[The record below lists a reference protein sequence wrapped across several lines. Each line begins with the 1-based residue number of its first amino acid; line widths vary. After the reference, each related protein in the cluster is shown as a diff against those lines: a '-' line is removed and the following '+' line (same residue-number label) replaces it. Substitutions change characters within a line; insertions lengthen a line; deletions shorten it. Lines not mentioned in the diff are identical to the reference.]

1 MTESYLTED
10 DLTAAVGYSTLEQT
24 SQPVNC
30 TVSLLDLSGTVLDS
44 KQVTLSKGKKSGV
57 NFGKQPQGS
66 YQILFDATAGEYSD
80 MVLLPVQVNPTNR
93 ETTLAHSVS
102 LEELTKLEDVY
113 KRQSI
118 ISVLGLCKLF
128 GLSDELAASLI
139 PKSVTTPIA
148 MEISQQQGGI
158 VSITVAAVIVTGIF
172 GAIFAPTLLK
182 LFRVKDPV
190 EAGIAIGTCSH
201 ALGTSKAVELGE
213 VEGAMSGIAIGAAG
227 IFTVLLSMFL

>member
-1 MTESYLTED
+1 MDAVFSSPLFGIVLCIFTFEIGVWLNRKTHSPLANPLLIAVALCIAFLQIFSIPLADFNEGGRMISMF
-10 DLTAAVGYSTLEQT
+10 LAPATAALA
-24 SQPVNC
+24 
-30 TVSLLDLSGTVLDS
+30 LSIYGQIDVL
-44 KQVTLSKGKKSGV
+44 KK
-57 NFGKQPQGS
+57 N
-66 YQILFDATAGEYSD
+66 
-80 MVLLPVQVNPTNR
+80 LLPIAAG
-93 ETTLAHSVS
+93 TLVGS
-102 LEELTKLEDVY
+102 LT
-113 KRQSI
+113 SI

-128 GLSDELAASLI
+128 GLSDELTASLI

-158 VSITVAAVIVTGIF
+158 VSITVAAVIVTGIWRHF
-172 GAIFAPTLLK
+172 CADPAH
-182 LFRVKDPV
+182 FRVKDPV

>member
-1 MTESYLTED
+1 MDAVFSSPLFGIVLCIFTFEIGVWLNRKTHSPLANPLLIAVVLCIAFLQIFSIPLADFNEGGRMISMF
-10 DLTAAVGYSTLEQT
+10 LAPATAALA
-24 SQPVNC
+24 
-30 TVSLLDLSGTVLDS
+30 LSIYGQIDVL
-44 KQVTLSKGKKSGV
+44 KK
-57 NFGKQPQGS
+57 N
-66 YQILFDATAGEYSD
+66 
-80 MVLLPVQVNPTNR
+80 LLPIAAG
-93 ETTLAHSVS
+93 TLVGS
-102 LEELTKLEDVY
+102 LT
-113 KRQSI
+113 SI

-128 GLSDELAASLI
+128 GLSDELTASLI

-213 VEGAMSGIAIGAAG
+213 VEGAMSGISIGAAG

>member
-1 MTESYLTED
+1 MDAVFSSPLFGIVLCIFTFEIGVWLNRKTHSPLANPLLIAVALCIAFLQIFSIPLADFNEGGRMISMF
-10 DLTAAVGYSTLEQT
+10 LAPATAALA
-24 SQPVNC
+24 
-30 TVSLLDLSGTVLDS
+30 LSIYGQIDVL
-44 KQVTLSKGKKSGV
+44 KK
-57 NFGKQPQGS
+57 N
-66 YQILFDATAGEYSD
+66 
-80 MVLLPVQVNPTNR
+80 LLPIAAG
-93 ETTLAHSVS
+93 TLVGS
-102 LEELTKLEDVY
+102 LT
-113 KRQSI
+113 SI

-128 GLSDELAASLI
+128 GLSDELTASLI

-158 VSITVAAVIVTGIF
+158 VYITVAAVIVTGIF

-182 LFRVKDPV
+182 LFQVKDPV

>member
-1 MTESYLTED
+1 MDAVFSSPLFGIVLCIFTFEIGVWLNRKTHSPLANPLLIAVALCIAFLQIFSIPLADFNEGGRMISMF
-10 DLTAAVGYSTLEQT
+10 LAPATAALA
-24 SQPVNC
+24 
-30 TVSLLDLSGTVLDS
+30 LSIYGQIDVL
-44 KQVTLSKGKKSGV
+44 KK
-57 NFGKQPQGS
+57 N
-66 YQILFDATAGEYSD
+66 
-80 MVLLPVQVNPTNR
+80 LLPIAAG
-93 ETTLAHSVS
+93 TLVGS
-102 LEELTKLEDVY
+102 LT
-113 KRQSI
+113 SI

-128 GLSDELAASLI
+128 GLSDELTASLI

-182 LFRVKDPV
+182 LFRV
-190 EAGIAIGTCSH
+190 IGTCSH

-227 IFTVLLSMFL
+227 IFTVLLSMFYRKASACFQR

>member
-1 MTESYLTED
+1 MDAVFSSPLFGIVLCIFTFEIGVWLNRKTHSPLANPLLIAVALCIAFLQIFSIPLAAFNEGGRMISMF
-10 DLTAAVGYSTLEQT
+10 LAPATAALA
-24 SQPVNC
+24 
-30 TVSLLDLSGTVLDS
+30 LSIYGQIDVL
-44 KQVTLSKGKKSGV
+44 KK
-57 NFGKQPQGS
+57 N
-66 YQILFDATAGEYSD
+66 
-80 MVLLPVQVNPTNR
+80 LLPIAAG
-93 ETTLAHSVS
+93 TLVGS
-102 LEELTKLEDVY
+102 LT
-113 KRQSI
+113 SI

-128 GLSDELAASLI
+128 GLSDELTASLI

>member
-1 MTESYLTED
+1 MDAVFSSPLFGIVLCIFTFEIGVWLNRKTHSPLANPLLIAVAIALCIAFLQIFSIPLADFNEGGRMISMF
-10 DLTAAVGYSTLEQT
+10 LAPATAALA
-24 SQPVNC
+24 
-30 TVSLLDLSGTVLDS
+30 LSIYGQIDVL
-44 KQVTLSKGKKSGV
+44 KK
-57 NFGKQPQGS
+57 N
-66 YQILFDATAGEYSD
+66 
-80 MVLLPVQVNPTNR
+80 LLPIAAG
-93 ETTLAHSVS
+93 TLVGS
-102 LEELTKLEDVY
+102 LT
-113 KRQSI
+113 SI

-190 EAGIAIGTCSH
+190 EAGIAIGTC

>member
-1 MTESYLTED
+1 MDAVFSSPLFGIVLCIFTFEIGVWLNRKTHSPLANPLLIAVALCIAFLQIFSIPLADFNEGGRMISMF
-10 DLTAAVGYSTLEQT
+10 LAPATAALA
-24 SQPVNC
+24 
-30 TVSLLDLSGTVLDS
+30 LSIYGQIDVL
-44 KQVTLSKGKKSGV
+44 KK
-57 NFGKQPQGS
+57 N
-66 YQILFDATAGEYSD
+66 
-80 MVLLPVQVNPTNR
+80 LLPIAAG
-93 ETTLAHSVS
+93 TLVGS
-102 LEELTKLEDVY
+102 LT
-113 KRQSI
+113 SI

-201 ALGTSKAVELGE
+201 ALGTSKGSSLVRWR
-213 VEGAMSGIAIGAAG
+213 VR
-227 IFTVLLSMFL
+227 